1 MKLRLNID
9 YADGSTW
16 CSDDASLDEL
26 RDAGELLK
34 SIAFERDPGARH
46 KPGSAIRVTRV
57 DLTWEA

>member
-9 YADGSTW
+9 HSDGTTW

-26 RDAGELLK
+26 RDAGDLLK
-34 SIAFERDPGARH
+34 AIAFEGDPNARH
-46 KPGSAIRVTRV
+46 RPTSASTVTRV